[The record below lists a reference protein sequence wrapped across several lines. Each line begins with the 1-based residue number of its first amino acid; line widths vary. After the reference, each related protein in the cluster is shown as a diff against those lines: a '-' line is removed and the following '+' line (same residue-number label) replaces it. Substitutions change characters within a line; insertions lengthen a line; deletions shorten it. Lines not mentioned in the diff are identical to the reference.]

1 MLVGCLNLFLA
12 EPLFLRQPHE
22 SVFLLRLPS
31 RLGFLHRIRTD
42 KCTIR
47 NRPSEDTSDKVL
59 DAEMGLMGEMLG
71 QRFEETLT
79 VPGGEIPHTNCSNR
93 LVLDVRFPN
102 VFVALHC
109 GRLNVKFISGGNAQ
123 PPVQTWKVTPLDE
136 LTEGLGAS
144 HSILSVHRNGGNH
157 AKYQRKTAKTIGL
170 IIRNP
175 PAQSGT

>member
-1 MLVGCLNLFLA
+1 
-12 EPLFLRQPHE
+12 
-22 SVFLLRLPS
+22 
-31 RLGFLHRIRTD
+31 
-42 KCTIR
+42 
-47 NRPSEDTSDKVL
+47 
-59 DAEMGLMGEMLG
+59 MLG

-79 VPGGEIPHTNCSNR
+79 VPRGEIPHTNCSNR

-144 HSILSVHRNGGNH
+144 HSILSVHRNENAGDLFVEFLSKPFEVRRGFFVRVFRVRSQCYGSPDTLHFPAYHPIFVISKLPIKSVPTDLSPLVSWSHGPPVMGATMRNINE
-157 AKYQRKTAKTIGL
+157 KQRRPSA
-170 IIRNP
+170 
-175 PAQSGT
+175 S